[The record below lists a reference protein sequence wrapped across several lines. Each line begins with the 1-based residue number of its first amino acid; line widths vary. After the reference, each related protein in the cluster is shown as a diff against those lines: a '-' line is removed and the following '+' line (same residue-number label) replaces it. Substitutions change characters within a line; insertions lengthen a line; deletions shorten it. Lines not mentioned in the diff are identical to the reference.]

1 MSTQNPI
8 YSNQNWRPLKVRDS
22 FQFVRGNISGF
33 AHTGSESGTLGVIG
47 PNSTPGA
54 HPDVPFVIGV
64 YSAYGAAAQPG
75 NLRAVDS
82 ELLFNYPGSTSITVN
97 PTGIDGTPTTPNTA
111 SSSIV
116 AVRGAITIGGIYTG
130 ATAGTGTAVVDP
142 SRTTPTTIVG
152 SSYLYGVQ
160 GKVVLNGGLANTG
173 GNGIIVTGLQGQLD
187 ISHTTVI
194 SSPLTA
200 GWFDIGASASA
211 ALIASWVPGS
221 ATGLDAQLGVAAKYG
236 ILAAAGITNTGSTV
250 VAAPAVIGSFPTTTI
265 TFDGG
270 TATVDNIDAAAAQ
283 VAAHAAYLHYSGLA
297 FTSLGGALDL
307 STAFSGSNIVTPGNY
322 SFGAATC
329 SLGLVLNGPGTY
341 IFKGSSTIN
350 LASGQSITFSGGAT
364 LANTTVIWLVG
375 SSFTS
380 VATSNMVGTILA
392 DTSITLEG
400 GTLQGRAFA
409 GVVTSSGAVTIAAA
423 NNVTVSFSPPTPATG
438 GPTFIDITTLYNT
451 TAAVI
456 NSAFRIISNST
467 FLFDLSS
474 NSGSP
479 WLTTGVL
486 SSQTK
491 KIAVNVDGVTY
502 YIPLYAA

>member
-1 MSTQNPI
+1 
-8 YSNQNWRPLKVRDS
+8 V
-22 FQFVRGNISGF
+22 
-33 AHTGSESGTLGVIG
+33 
-47 PNSTPGA
+47 
-54 HPDVPFVIGV
+54 
-64 YSAYGAAAQPG
+64 
-75 NLRAVDS
+75 
-82 ELLFNYPGSTSITVN
+82 
-97 PTGIDGTPTTPNTA
+97 
-111 SSSIV
+111 
-116 AVRGAITIGGIYTG
+116 
-130 ATAGTGTAVVDP
+130 
-142 SRTTPTTIVG
+142 TTITG

-160 GKVVLNGGLANTG
+160 GKIIVKGTIANTG
-173 GNGIIVTGLQGQLD
+173 GNGIIVAGLQGQLD
-187 ISHTTVI
+187 ISGITAL

-200 GWFDIGASASA
+200 GWFDIGAAASA
-211 ALIASWVPGS
+211 ALIASWVPGA

-236 ILAAAGITNTGSTV
+236 ILAAAGITNTGATI

-270 TATVDNIDAAAAQ
+270 TATVDNLDAAAAQ
-283 VAAHAAYLHYSGLA
+283 VAANAAYLYYSGLT

-307 STAFSGSNIVTPGNY
+307 STAFGGGNIVTPGNY

-329 SLGLVLNGPGTY
+329 SLGLVLSAPGTY

-350 LASGQSITFSGGAT
+350 LASGQSITFSGTAT

-380 VATSNMVGTILA
+380 VATSHMVGTILA
-392 DTSITLEG
+392 DTSITLGG
-400 GTLQGRAFA
+400 GTLAGRAFA
-409 GVVTSSGAVTIAAA
+409 GCVTSSGAVTISAA
-423 NNVTVSFSPPTPATG
+423 NSVTVVFSPVTPATG

-456 NSAFRIISNST
+456 NSAFRVISNST

-474 NSGSP
+474 NVGSP
-479 WLTTGVL
+479 WLTTRTL

-491 KIAVNVDGVTY
+491 SAAINIDGVTY

>member
-1 MSTQNPI
+1 MAENKFSTPAWNPLAI
-8 YSNQNWRPLKVRDS
+8 RNNYL
-22 FQFVRGNISGF
+22 FVRGNVAGF
-33 AHTGSESGTLGVIG
+33 ETQGGEKGVNSIVG
-47 PNSTPGA
+47 PNHNPGGY
-54 HPDVPFVIGV
+54 PDSPAVIAVAIGF
-64 YSAYGAAAQPG
+64 GAATQPG
-75 NLRAVDS
+75 NIRAIDS
-82 ELLFNYPGSTSITVN
+82 ELLCNFAGNTTVTSGQALVAIRGCVS
-97 PTGIDGTPTTPNTA
+97 IAAPTTL
-111 SSSIV
+111 I
-116 AVRGAITIGGIYTG
+116 
-130 ATAGTGTAVVDP
+130 
-142 SRTTPTTIVG
+142 G
-152 SSYLYGVQ
+152 SSYLYGSQ
-160 GKVVLNGGLANTG
+160 GKIIIQGTLANTG
-173 GNGIIVTGLQGQLD
+173 GNGIIAAGVVGQLD
-187 ISHTTVI
+187 ISAAVAL

-200 GWFDIGASASA
+200 GWFDVGASASA
-211 ALIASWVPGS
+211 AVVASFVPGA
-221 ATGLDAQLGVAAKYG
+221 ATGLDAQLGIAAKYA
-236 ILAAAGITNTGSTV
+236 ILAAAGITNTGATV

-270 TATVDNIDAAAAQ
+270 TATVDNLDAAAAQ
-283 VAAHAAYLHYSGLA
+283 IAANAAYLHYAGLV
-297 FTSLGGALDL
+297 FTSLGGALNL

-329 SLGLVLNGPGTY
+329 STGLVLNGAGTY

-392 DTSITLEG
+392 DTSITLGG
-400 GTLQGRAFA
+400 GTLAGRAFA
-409 GVVTSSGAVTIAAA
+409 GCVTSSGAVTIAAA
-423 NNVTVSFSPPTPATG
+423 NNVTVNFTSPTPATG

-479 WLTTGVL
+479 WLTTGTL

-491 KIAVNVDGVTY
+491 KIAVNIDGVTY
-502 YIPLYAA
+502 YLALYAA